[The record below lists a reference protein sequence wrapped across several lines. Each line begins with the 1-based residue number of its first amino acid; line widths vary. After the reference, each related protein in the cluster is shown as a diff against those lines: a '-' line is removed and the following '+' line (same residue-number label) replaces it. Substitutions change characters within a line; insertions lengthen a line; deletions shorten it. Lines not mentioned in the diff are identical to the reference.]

1 MLYLDDKDESI
12 RLRALDLLPGM
23 ITRKTLMDIVHKLMV
38 HMDKS
43 EGSHYRDELLSKMIE
58 ICSQNDYQHRT
69 NFEWYFS
76 ILVELTR
83 LEGTKHGNLISLQM
97 LDVAVCVESIRSF
110 AGNQMAAHLVNAH
123 VFIHGSNSTTVAE
136 VLYAATWIYGEFC
149 SVNHLKEPQKTL
161 ESMLNTKVTLFPGH
175 IQSNNDEIFTQQ
187 LLSLTIDKMSLFL
200 SSGDVEAQERV
211 SVILHILKTTLK
223 LIEKS
228 GFNINEPSALFD
240 SVLNPVAAKAQRKV
254 IVPNGLNLDAW
265 INDSPSDSEDESVT
279 TSSHYDN
286 KDLFY
291 GDNGEK

>member
-1 MLYLDDKDESI
+1 LVSISSGLQNHNVSIQLCVQKLGLLIEDSDQNLKYLGLLAMSKILQTSKKYESI

-149 SVNHLKEPQKTL
+149 S
-161 ESMLNTKVTLFPGH
+161 
-175 IQSNNDEIFTQQ
+175 
-187 LLSLTIDKMSLFL
+187 
-200 SSGDVEAQERV
+200 
-211 SVILHILKTTLK
+211 
-223 LIEKS
+223 
-228 GFNINEPSALFD
+228 
-240 SVLNPVAAKAQRKV
+240 
-254 IVPNGLNLDAW
+254 
-265 INDSPSDSEDESVT
+265 
-279 TSSHYDN
+279 
-286 KDLFY
+286 
-291 GDNGEK
+291 